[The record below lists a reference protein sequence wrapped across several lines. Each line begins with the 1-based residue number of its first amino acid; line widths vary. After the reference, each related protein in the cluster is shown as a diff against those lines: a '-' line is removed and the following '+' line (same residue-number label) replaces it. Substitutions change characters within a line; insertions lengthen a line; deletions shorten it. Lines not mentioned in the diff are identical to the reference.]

1 MVIPASKI
9 GIDSDKLIEVVNV
22 RFNKGEAPEN
32 CRKHLR
38 YLSGLETIFRK
49 MENVTRIITSLLF
62 FSGRFFGGKNIFTH
76 RDFLIAFLITEFFSA
91 QTINH

>member
-49 MENVTRIITSLLF
+49 MENATRISIGLLL

-76 RDFLIAFLITEFFSA
+76 RDFLIAFLITNIFSA
-91 QTINH
+91 

>member
-22 RFNKGEAPEN
+22 RFNKGGAPEN

-49 MENVTRIITSLLF
+49 I
-62 FSGRFFGGKNIFTH
+62 
-76 RDFLIAFLITEFFSA
+76 
-91 QTINH
+91 